1 MRIIFIRRIL
11 LLLFCLVAFC
21 SRQMASQQED
31 YILDETSGNAL
42 FEDVAG
48 ENLEFIQSGYL
59 TSLNTRVSLSFEK
72 AHMVEILNAI
82 SAQAKVSFVYED
94 ELVNIDDIT
103 LNVENED
110 LYTIL
115 DDIFSAHNI
124 SYFEYEYS
132 KIALAK
138 RRKVEEKTGSIQGLI
153 KDDTGER
160 LIGANIMLKEL
171 GIGCA
176 ADSRGFYF
184 IKNIKPG
191 TYTAEVSYVGYEKQ
205 VQKIRVRAGEVLELN
220 FTLKST
226 SFQIGGI
233 EVVGHTELLPKDV
246 NTKTYINSGEI
257 EHYQA
262 SSLKDVLDLVPGVQ
276 KTDNPGLGKT
286 SQITVRG
293 SEQDQL
299 STFGTLIIVDGTPIS
314 NNANLQFER
323 LGGALFGNSNRGGGV
338 DLRTIPADNIES
350 IEVITGLPSVRYGD
364 VTAGVIN
371 VQTKIGAAPNRLKIK
386 NNPTTREGNLGGGFL
401 IGDNGLSYNINLAQS
416 ERDIRKTGDEYTRVT
431 GQTVFSTNMFD
442 NQLNVNNK
450 FNFQAIYDEEQ
461 PKGDGMQTR
470 NYNRGFTLAFSQWG
484 KYKPVDGVSSADYN
498 LFVNM
503 RRENT
508 MKSSLRQSDV
518 RILPNGDTISTYLAK
533 VETKGIEWTIGGRL
547 EWNRV
552 FYTGDLIHKFL
563 IGTDPQYNANTG
575 QGVVFDTVFNYYGST
590 SGRRPYSFNDIPG
603 QLLMNIYAEDKITG
617 HFLFDFNLM
626 LGMRYE
632 MYRPYK
638 FNLSG
643 LWGDGDL
650 VESHQGTFFNPR
662 VNLMVYLSDYNQ
674 VRLSLGTTSKS
685 PSMDKIYPQE
695 SVFRW
700 RNPVDSSINYLRY
713 DARAPELKGYRE
725 EQYEAAFDQ
734 KISNLLGTTFSV
746 YYKNRKNE
754 TKSFPNPVFQYFNYD
769 GTDYLFYIDRYNTY
783 RNSGVTNSK
792 GAEFTLR
799 TSKIKSLNMEFQVV
813 GAYNFLKFQENIA
826 NYDETPEEAKGQY
839 HNYQVPGIPIDTL
852 YGMTYISGQK
862 WEDRFQMNYYIKY
875 THPRLGL
882 WVTLRAEHLVS
893 ERLRNLNQQYVDFN
907 MLTETQQLDYLFT
920 RSLKIKPNKWLF
932 NINVSKSLF
941 QGAEVSFYVNNFLD
955 DPAINML
962 WSNTTQRRE
971 EIRNP
976 SLTYGIE
983 FSMIID
989 NFFRSNR

>member
-1 MRIIFIRRIL
+1 MRIIFIRRMFFL
-11 LLLFCLVAFC
+11 LALLVISISKPL
-21 SRQMASQQED
+21 ASQQED
-31 YILDETSGNAL
+31 YKTDETSGSIFFDEIMDGSL
-42 FEDVAG
+42 DY
-48 ENLEFIQSGYL
+48 IQSGYL
-59 TSLNTRVSLSFEK
+59 TSLNTRVSFVFENV
-72 AHMVEILNAI
+72 HLVEILNAI
-82 SAQAKVSFVYED
+82 SKQARVSFVYED
-94 ELVNIDDIT
+94 DLVNIKDISIK
-103 LNVENED
+103 VEDAD

-115 DDIFSAHNI
+115 DDIFSSYNI
-124 SYFEYEYS
+124 SFFEFEFS

-153 KDDTGER
+153 KDETGER
-160 LIGANIMLKEL
+160 LIGANILIKEL

-176 ADSRGFYF
+176 TDSRGFYF
-184 IKNIKPG
+184 VKNIKPG
-191 TYTAEVSYVGYEKQ
+191 TYNAEISYIGYEKQ

-246 NTKTYINSGEI
+246 TSKTYINSGEI

-276 KTDNPGLGKT
+276 KTDNPGLAKT

-323 LGGALFGNSNRGGGV
+323 LTGSLFGSSNRGGGV

-386 NNPTTREGNLGGGFL
+386 NNPNTREGNLGGGFL
-401 IGDNGLSYNINLAQS
+401 LGDYGLSYNINLAQS
-416 ERDIRKTGDEYTRVT
+416 ERDIRKIGDEYTRIT
-431 GQTVFSTNMFD
+431 GQTVFSTNLFD
-442 NQLNVNNK
+442 NQLNMNNK

-461 PKGDGMQTR
+461 PKGDGMKTH
-470 NYNRGFTLAFSQWG
+470 NYNRGFSLGYSQWG
-484 KYKPVDGVSSADYN
+484 KYKPVDGVTAADYN

-508 MKSSLRQSDV
+508 MKSRLNQSDV
-518 RILPNGDTISTYLAK
+518 RILPNGDTISSYLGK
-533 VETKGIEWTIGGRL
+533 VETRGIEWTIGGRL

-552 FYTGDLIHKFL
+552 FYTGDIIHKFL

-575 QGVVFDTVFNYYGST
+575 EGVVFDTLLNYYGAN
-590 SGRRPYSFNDIPG
+590 SGRRPYGFDDIPG
-603 QLLMNIYAEDKITG
+603 QLLMNFYAEDKLTG

-626 LGMRYE
+626 IGMRYE

-643 LWGDGDL
+643 LWGDGNL
-650 VESHQGTFFNPR
+650 IESHQGTFFNPR

-674 VRLSLGTTSKS
+674 IRLSLGTTSKS
-685 PSMDKIYPQE
+685 PSMDRIYPPE

-700 RNPVDSSINYLRY
+700 RNPLDSTINYLRY
-713 DARAPELKGYRE
+713 DTRVPDLKGYRE
-725 EQYEAAFDQ
+725 AQYETAFDQ
-734 KISNLLGTTFSV
+734 KISNLIGTTFSV
-746 YYKNRKNE
+746 YYKKRTNE
-754 TKSFPNPVFQYFNYD
+754 TKLLSIPVFQYFNN
-769 GTDYLFYIDRYNTY
+769 GGADYLYYTDKYSIYNNAGITY
-783 RNSGVTNSK
+783 SR
-792 GAEFTLR
+792 GAEFTIR
-799 TSKIKSLNMEFQVV
+799 TSRIQSMNMEFQVV
-813 GAYNFLKFQENIA
+813 GAYNFLKFLPNTVS
-826 NYDETPEEAKGQY
+826 YDDTPEPLKGQY
-839 HNYQVPGIPIDTL
+839 HNYQVPNLPIDTL
-852 YGMTYISGQK
+852 YGMAYSSGEN

-875 THPRLGL
+875 THPKLGL
-882 WVTLRAEHLVS
+882 WITLRAEHLVM
-893 ERLRNLNQQYVDFN
+893 ERYKNMNHQYEDFN
-907 MLTETQQLDYLFT
+907 LLNETQQLNYLFV

-932 NINVSKSLF
+932 NLNVSKSLF

-955 DPAINML
+955 DPAIRTYWTNP
-962 WSNTTQRRE
+962 TQMRQE
-971 EIRNP
+971 SRNP

-989 NFFRSNR
+989 NFFRSDK